1 MLERP
6 KDFHEYDIT
15 MDPLIEL
22 SSLQEIIGARFLL
35 KEIDLFFSVDAAHLR
50 SDGLQFSIQ
59 YESIRCVQWLCDLA
73 TAHSLHITEFPTSLM
88 QKN

>member
-15 MDPLIEL
+15 ESMTDSLIEL

-35 KEIDLFFSVDAAHLR
+35 KEIDLFFCVDAAHLR

-59 YESIRCVQWLCDLA
+59 YESIRCVQ
-73 TAHSLHITEFPTSLM
+73 
-88 QKN
+88 